1 MSDGPVRLA
10 ANAIS
15 VRFGG
20 LFALSGVDV
29 AIEAG
34 EMLGLIGA
42 NGAGKSTLINVL
54 SGFQRPTAGEVDL
67 GSVSLVGLPPH
78 RVARLGVSRTF
89 QSVRLFRELSV
100 YDNVAAAAAVLG
112 KHAPNPAELLK
123 AMDLASLSDRPA
135 GSLAYAHQ
143 RRLAVA
149 RALALKPQFLL
160 LDEPAAGMTPEE
172 VRDLDDAL
180 VSMRKRTGAGILL
193 VEHNMAL
200 VMGVCER
207 VVVLDSGRV
216 IAEGPP
222 QAVRRDPAVRRA
234 YLGHTAEAAA

>member
-1 MSDGPVRLA
+1 MSGSPAQLA
-10 ANAIS
+10 AKAVS

-54 SGFQRPTAGEVDL
+54 SGFQRPSAGEVKL
-67 GSVSLVGLPPH
+67 GSRSLVGPPPH

-112 KHAPNPAELLK
+112 KHAPDPADLLK
-123 AMDLASLSDRPA
+123 AMDLLSQSGRPA
-135 GSLAYAHQ
+135 SSLPYAHQ
-143 RRLAVA
+143 RRLAIA

-172 VRDLDDAL
+172 VRELDQAL
-180 VSMRKRTGAGILL
+180 VSLRKRTGVGILL

-207 VVVLDSGRV
+207 VVVLDGGRV
-216 IAEGPP
+216 IAQGPP
-222 QAVRRDPAVRRA
+222 HAVRRDPAVRRA